1 MKRGLTLIEL
11 LIALTIFGFVLGAIL
26 SIYFYQQKRAIY
38 VEQTSIMQTDAQIA
52 FELIKRDIMHAGLGL
67 PVDRMPVQ
75 GINGGENA
83 PDQITLFGVAF
94 FAELPRARWNPV
106 IALSTGGII
115 ICRNWDEPER
125 DIQIGDTVI
134 ILSQFKKLLYPPQMN
149 LYVTDVNVEGNRR
162 IITLNDP
169 TVQVNAGGF
178 LFRVTGNIFEI
189 GITYWLDQDT
199 RRLMRNNDIFL
210 ENVEDFQIAYG
221 YDWDR
226 DSIVEEDEF
235 RNDLTGL
242 TPDSLYKR
250 PFLIRVSI
258 LVRTEKGI
266 GGFRFPRDNL
276 NIEDRI
282 IHLHEFERKY
292 NRIILTGTVFPRNL
306 KGG

>member
-1 MKRGLTLIEL
+1 MKKGLTLIEL
-11 LIALTIFGFVLGAIL
+11 LIALTIFGFVFAAIL
-26 SIYFYQQKRAIY
+26 SIYFYQQKRATY
-38 VEQTSIMQTDAQIA
+38 VQETSIMQTDAQIA

-67 PVDRMPVQ
+67 PCDRMVVQ
-75 GINGGENA
+75 GINGGQNA

-115 ICRNWDEPER
+115 ICRNWNEPER
-125 DIQIGDTVI
+125 DIQVGDTVI
-134 ILSQFKKLLYPPQMN
+134 ILSQFKNLLYPGQTFI
-149 LYVTDVNVEGNRR
+149 VTDVNIEGDRR
-162 IITLNDP
+162 LITLNNP
-169 TVQVNAGGF
+169 TINVNAGGF
-178 LFRVTGNIFEI
+178 LFRITGNVFQT

-282 IHLHEFERKY
+282 IHLDEFERNY